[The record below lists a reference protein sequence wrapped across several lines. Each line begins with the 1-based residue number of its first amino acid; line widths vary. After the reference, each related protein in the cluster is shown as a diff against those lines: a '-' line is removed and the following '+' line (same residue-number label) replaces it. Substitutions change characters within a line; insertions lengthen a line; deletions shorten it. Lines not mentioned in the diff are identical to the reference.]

1 MRPVPEQ
8 LLTPYGVF
16 CGISTIEYNGDS
28 AVRNIR
34 LTEKNVLVSHAGEL
48 VPAYTADNP
57 RKKYKPSVSF
67 HPNGMVK
74 SVSLEEQQEV
84 MTPIGEFPAELVTF
98 YSSGELRRVF
108 PLDGKISG
116 FWPEEEERALNIP
129 LHFSL
134 GFTDFSALLTG
145 ICFYKSGAI
154 RSITLFPK
162 EEIDVIIPG
171 SCVRT
176 RRGFSMYENGALQS
190 LEPAVPTPVKT
201 PVGVLTAY
209 DETCDGICADDCS
222 LHFDE
227 QGRVESAVTSSDR
240 IAVISKESSTLY
252 FAPAMRPSLV
262 DETAVMRVPIRLS
275 FDYAENAAR
284 IIDADGKGHCF
295 PLSESTFHVYP
306 NAVGRCSPQQC
317 ASCRLCQR
325 P

>member
-1 MRPVPEQ
+1 MKTVPEQ

-16 CGISTIEYNGDS
+16 SGISTAEYDQNG
-28 AVRNIR
+28 AIRNIR
-34 LTEKNVLVSHAGEL
+34 LTEKNVLISHAGEL
-48 VPAYTADNP
+48 VPSYTADNP
-57 RKKYKPSVSF
+57 RKKFKPSVSF

-98 YSSGELRRVF
+98 YSSGELRRIF

-129 LHFSL
+129 FHFSL
-134 GFTDFSALLTG
+134 GFADFSALLTG

-162 EEIDVIIPG
+162 EEIDVIIPDG
-171 SCVRT
+171 GCVHT
-176 RRGFSMYENGALQS
+176 RKGFSMHEDGALQS

-201 PVGVLTAY
+201 PVGILTAY

-222 LHFDE
+222 LHYDE
-227 QGRVESAVTSSDR
+227 QGRIESVVTSSDR
-240 IAVISKESSTLY
+240 VAVITKESSTRY
-252 FAPAMRPSLV
+252 FAPAIRPSLV
-262 DETAVMRVPIRLS
+262 DETAVMRVPIRFF

-284 IIDADGKGHCF
+284 IMDADSKEHYF
-295 PLSESTFHVYP
+295 SLSESTFHVYP
-306 NAVGRCSPQQC
+306 NAIGGCTPQQC
-317 ASCRLCQR
+317 ANCHLCQ
-325 P
+325 

>member
-1 MRPVPEQ
+1 MKTVPEQ

-16 CGISTIEYNGDS
+16 SGISAAEYDQAG

-34 LTEKNVLVSHAGEL
+34 LTEKNMLISHAGEL
-48 VPAYTADNP
+48 VPSYTADNP

-84 MTPIGEFPAELVTF
+84 MTPIGDIPAELVTF

-129 LHFSL
+129 FHFSL

-145 ICFYKSGAI
+145 ICFYRSGAI

-162 EEIDVIIPG
+162 EEIDVIIPDG
-171 SCVRT
+171 GCVRT
-176 RRGFSMYENGALQS
+176 RKGFSMHEDGALQS

-201 PVGVLTAY
+201 PVGILTAY

-222 LHFDE
+222 LHYDG
-227 QGRVESAVTSSDR
+227 QGRIESVVTSGDR
-240 IAVISKESSTLY
+240 IAVITKESSTRY
-252 FAPAMRPSLV
+252 FAPAIRPSLV
-262 DETAVMRVPIRLS
+262 DEAAVMRVPIRFF
-275 FDYAENAAR
+275 FDYTENTVR
-284 IIDADGKGHCF
+284 IMDAVGKEHYF
-295 PLSESTFHVYP
+295 PLTESTFHVYP
-306 NAVGRCSPQQC
+306 NAIGGCTPQQC
-317 ASCRLCQR
+317 ANCHLCQ
-325 P
+325 